1 MLHVPCYFVSFLQ
14 FENRVPKCQK
24 IVAHLFVN
32 NLTKV
37 SKIQFHQFPILLKSR
52 KCHIISHLGDIKE
65 VSYKDWKMSLYK
77 PGQVRAC
84 FCWIP
89 EKSQIIQLKISFHH
103 DFFSTFLFV
112 WTFFKDA
119 NFVIFSVDF
128 LVWSL
133 NIFHRIIGIKIQ
145 IWIACFENNF
155 L

>member
-1 MLHVPCYFVSFLQ
+1 MLHVPCYFVSFLP
-14 FENRVPKCQK
+14 FENTVPKCQK
-24 IVAHLFVN
+24 NVAHLFVN
-32 NLTKV
+32 NWRKFQKFTV
-37 SKIQFHQFPILLKSR
+37 SS
-52 KCHIISHLGDIKE
+52 ISHFADIKEVSYNFSSWWYQE

-133 NIFHRIIGIKIQ
+133 NIFHQIIGIKIQ